1 MSSGRDPDTGLL
13 AAAAVVAT
21 LCCAVPM
28 LAAVGVFAAL
38 AGIALRTWLL
48 IGAGLALAS
57 FALQRRYRR
66 RARRC
71 P

>member
-13 AAAAVVAT
+13 AAAAVVVT

-57 FALQRRYRR
+57 FAVLRRYRR